1 MQNEVQVFNFEQ
13 NEVQTVV
20 INNEVWLVGKDVA
33 KALGYLNTKD
43 ALGKHVDDE
52 DKQIIQRSQNATLEI
67 PNRGLTLINQSGVIS
82 LALSSKL
89 PSARKFKRWVTSEV
103 IPSVLKHGAYLTDQK
118 IEEVLTSPDT
128 IIRLA
133 TELKEERQAKLVLK
147 QQNSV
152 LLQQNNELK
161 PKADYTDLIL
171 SNKTLVTI
179 TFIAKDYG
187 MSGLAMNKLL
197 HDLGVQYNQSGVWLL
212 YAKHQTKGWTQS
224 ETTEVVKKDGSKKLV
239 MNTKWTQKGRLGL
252 YELLKDN
259 GYLPLIEQDQPA

>member
-1 MQNEVQVFNFEQ
+1 MNEVEVFNFEA
-13 NEVQTVV
+13 NEVRTV
-20 INNEVWLVGKDVA
+20 IIENEAWFVGKDVA
-33 KALGYLNTKD
+33 VSLGYKKPENALGT
-43 ALGKHVDDE
+43 HVDE
-52 DKQIIQRSQNATLEI
+52 DDKTTTLIQGNGSNYKSKT
-67 PNRGLTLINQSGVIS
+67 TLINESGVYS
-82 LALSSKL
+82 LIFGSKL
-89 PSARKFKRWVTSEV
+89 ESAKRFKKWVTSEV
-103 IPSVLKHGAYLTDQK
+103 LPAIRKHGTYMTDQT
-118 IEEVLTSPDT
+118 IEEVLTNPDT

-133 TELKEERQAKLVLK
+133 TDLKNERKEKLMLT
-147 QQNSV
+147 QQV
-152 LLQQNNELK
+152 TELK

-197 HDLGVQYNQSGVWLL
+197 HDLGVQYSQSGVWLL

-224 ETTEVVKKDGSKKLV
+224 ETTEVVRKDGSKKLV

>member
-1 MQNEVQVFNFEQ
+1 MQSEVQVFDNLKVKQENGQVMFDAESAAIKIGLTQ
-13 NEVQTVV
+13 EK
-20 INNEVWLVGKDVA
+20 NNLIYVRWERVNKLLGNSPRVGKGDYLTEPQLYKLA
-33 KALGYLNTKD
+33 IKA
-43 ALGKHVDDE
+43 E
-52 DKQIIQRSQNATLEI
+52 
-67 PNRGLTLINQSGVIS
+67 
-82 LALSSKL
+82 
-89 PSARKFKRWVTSEV
+89 SAQAENFQKWVTSEV
-103 IPSVLKHGAYLTDQK
+103 LPSIRQHGAYLTDQK

-259 GYLPLIEQDQPA
+259 GHLPLIEQDQPA

>member
-1 MQNEVQVFNFEQ
+1 MSLEVQVFDNLKVKEENGQVLFDAETAAIGLGLTQ
-13 NEVQTVV
+13 VKSHKTYVRWGTLSKYLSQEVGKGDFITEPQFYKLA
-20 INNEVWLVGKDVA
+20 IKANNETA
-33 KALGYLNTKD
+33 
-43 ALGKHVDDE
+43 E
-52 DKQIIQRSQNATLEI
+52 
-67 PNRGLTLINQSGVIS
+67 
-82 LALSSKL
+82 
-89 PSARKFKRWVTSEV
+89 KFQDWVTSEV
-103 IPSVLKHGAYLTDQK
+103 LPAIRKHGTYMTDQT
-118 IEEVLTSPDT
+118 IEEVLTNPDT

-133 TELKEERQAKLVLK
+133 TDLKNERKEKLMLA
-147 QQNSV
+147 QQV
-152 LLQQNNELK
+152 TELK

-197 HDLGVQYNQSGVWLL
+197 HDLGVQYSQSGVWLL

>member
-1 MQNEVQVFNFEQ
+1 MSLEVQVFDNLKVKEENGQILFDAESAAVGLGIVSKAKGYTNIRWSRVNDYLDSAKSGRKIQ
-13 NEVQTVV
+13 KGDFITEPQFYKLA
-20 INNEVWLVGKDVA
+20 IKANNETA
-33 KALGYLNTKD
+33 
-43 ALGKHVDDE
+43 E
-52 DKQIIQRSQNATLEI
+52 
-67 PNRGLTLINQSGVIS
+67 
-82 LALSSKL
+82 
-89 PSARKFKRWVTSEV
+89 KFQDWVTSEV
-103 IPSVLKHGAYLTDQK
+103 LPAIRKHGTYMTDQT
-118 IEEVLTSPDT
+118 IEEVLTNPDT

-133 TELKEERQAKLVLK
+133 TDLKNERREKLMLA
-147 QQNSV
+147 QQV
-152 LLQQNNELK
+152 TELK

-197 HDLGVQYNQSGVWLL
+197 HDLGVQYSQSGVWLL

-224 ETTEVVKKDGSKKLV
+224 ETTEVVRKDGSKKLV

>member
-1 MQNEVQVFNFEQ
+1 MNEVKVFDNLKVKEENGQILFDAETAAIKIGISL
-13 NEVQTVV
+13 NKKGVEYARWERVR
-20 INNEVWLVGKDVA
+20 K
-33 KALGYLNTKD
+33 YLNSPQVEKGDFITEQQLYK
-43 ALGKHVDDE
+43 
-52 DKQIIQRSQNATLEI
+52 
-67 PNRGLTLINQSGVIS
+67 
-82 LALSSKL
+82 LAIKAN
-89 PSARKFKRWVTSEV
+89 SAQAEKFQDWVTSEV
-103 IPSVLKHGAYLTDQK
+103 LPAIRKHGTYMTDQT
-118 IEEVLTSPDT
+118 IEDVLTNPDT

-133 TELKEERQAKLVLK
+133 TDLKNERKEKLILA
-147 QQNSV
+147 QQV
-152 LLQQNNELK
+152 TELK

-197 HDLGVQYNQSGVWLL
+197 HDLGVQYSQSGVWLL

>member
-1 MQNEVQVFNFEQ
+1 MNEVEAFNFES
-13 NEVQTVV
+13 NEVRTLT
-20 INNEVWLVGKDVA
+20 IDNKPWFVGKDVA
-33 KALGYLNTKD
+33 DALGYSASRN
-43 ALGKHVDDE
+43 ALSKHVDSD
-52 DKQIIQRSQNATLEI
+52 DKLTHQISASGQKREMV
-67 PNRGLTLINQSGVIS
+67 LINESGVYS
-82 LALSSKL
+82 LIFGSKL
-89 PSARKFKRWVTSEV
+89 DSAKRFKKWVTSEV
-103 IPSVLKHGAYLTDQK
+103 LPAIRKHGTYMTDQT
-118 IEEVLTSPDT
+118 IEDVLTNPDT

-133 TELKEERQAKLVLK
+133 TDLKNERKEKLMLA
-147 QQNSV
+147 QQV
-152 LLQQNNELK
+152 TELK

-197 HDLGVQYNQSGVWLL
+197 HDLGVQYSQSGVWLL

-224 ETTEVVKKDGSKKLV
+224 ETTEVVRKDGSKKLV

>member
-1 MQNEVQVFNFEQ
+1 MQNEVQVFNFKD
-13 NEVQTVV
+13 NSVRTTV
-20 INNEVWLVGKDVA
+20 IGNEVWFVGKDIA
-33 KALGYLNTKD
+33 TALGYSQPSKAVREHLD
-43 ALGKHVDDE
+43 VE
-52 DKQIIQRSQNATLEI
+52 DKGVSKLDTPGGKQDVVV
-67 PNRGLTLINQSGVIS
+67 INQSGVIS
-82 LALSSKL
+82 LVLSSKL
-89 PSARKFKRWVTSEV
+89 PEARKFKRWVTSEV
-103 IPSVLKHGAYLTDQK
+103 IPSVLEHGAYLTDQK

-224 ETTEVVKKDGSKKLV
+224 ETTEVVKKDGTKKLV

>member
-1 MQNEVQVFNFEQ
+1 MKHQKKEKVSNTQNEVQVFDNLKVKQENGQVMFDAESAAIGLGLTETKKSVLYVRWRTLRNYLSQ
-13 NEVQTVV
+13 EVAKGDFITEPQFYKLA
-20 INNEVWLVGKDVA
+20 IKANNETAERFQD
-33 KALGYLNTKD
+33 
-43 ALGKHVDDE
+43 
-52 DKQIIQRSQNATLEI
+52 
-67 PNRGLTLINQSGVIS
+67 
-82 LALSSKL
+82 
-89 PSARKFKRWVTSEV
+89 WVTSEV
-103 IPSVLKHGAYLTDQK
+103 LPSIRQHGVYLTDQR

-171 SNKTLVTI
+171 ANKTLVTI

-224 ETTEVVKKDGSKKLV
+224 ETTEVVKKDGTKKLV

-252 YELLKDN
+252 YELLKAN
-259 GYLPLIEQDQPA
+259 GYLPVIEQDQPA

>member
-1 MQNEVQVFNFEQ
+1 MSLEVQVFDNLKVKEENGRVMFDAESAAIGMGIIETKK
-13 NEVQTVV
+13 NGVTYV
-20 INNEVWLVGKDVA
+20 IWNRVNKYLGLSTDVSKVEKGDFITEPQFYKLAIKANNETA
-33 KALGYLNTKD
+33 
-43 ALGKHVDDE
+43 E
-52 DKQIIQRSQNATLEI
+52 
-67 PNRGLTLINQSGVIS
+67 
-82 LALSSKL
+82 
-89 PSARKFKRWVTSEV
+89 KFQDWVTTEV
-103 IPSVLKHGAYLTDQK
+103 LPTIRKHGTYMTDK
-118 IEEVLTSPDT
+118 TIEEVLTNPDT

-133 TELKEERQAKLVLK
+133 TDLKNERREKLMLA
-147 QQNSV
+147 QQV
-152 LLQQNNELK
+152 TELK

-197 HDLGVQYNQSGVWLL
+197 HDLGVQYSQSGVWLL

-224 ETTEVVKKDGSKKLV
+224 ETTEVVKKDGTKKLV

-252 YELLKDN
+252 YELLKEN

>member
-1 MQNEVQVFNFEQ
+1 MNKVEVFNFET
-13 NEVQTVV
+13 NDIRTVV
-20 INNEVWLVGKDVA
+20 INSEAWFVGKDVA
-33 KALGYLNTKD
+33 TVLGYKNTKD
-43 ALGKHVDDE
+43 ALLKHVDDE
-52 DKQIIQRSQNATLEI
+52 DKLGSRITTSGQAREMVA
-67 PNRGLTLINQSGVIS
+67 INESGVYS
-82 LALSSKL
+82 LIFGSKL
-89 PSARKFKRWVTSEV
+89 ESAKRFKKWVTSEV
-103 IPSVLKHGAYLTDQK
+103 LPAIRKHGAYLTDQK

-187 MSGLAMNKLL
+187 MSGSAMNKLL

-212 YAKHQTKGWTQS
+212 YAKHQKKGWTQS
-224 ETTEVVKKDGSKKLV
+224 ETTEVVKKDGTKKLV

-252 YELLKDN
+252 YNLLKAND
-259 GYLPLIEQDQPA
+259 YLPVIEQDQPA

>member
-1 MQNEVQVFNFEQ
+1 MSLDVQVFDNLKVKEENGQVLFDAESAAIGLGISDEKG
-13 NEVQTVV
+13 EVTYVRWNRVNKYLFATSGESVNRGDFITEPQFYKLA
-20 INNEVWLVGKDVA
+20 IKANNETA
-33 KALGYLNTKD
+33 
-43 ALGKHVDDE
+43 E
-52 DKQIIQRSQNATLEI
+52 
-67 PNRGLTLINQSGVIS
+67 
-82 LALSSKL
+82 
-89 PSARKFKRWVTSEV
+89 KFQDWVTTEV
-103 IPSVLKHGAYLTDQK
+103 LPTIRKHGTYMTDK
-118 IEEVLTSPDT
+118 TIEEVLTNPDT

-133 TELKEERQAKLVLK
+133 TDLKNERQEKLMLA
-147 QQNSV
+147 QQV
-152 LLQQNNELK
+152 TELK

-197 HDLGVQYNQSGVWLL
+197 HDLGVQYSQSGVWLL

-224 ETTEVVKKDGSKKLV
+224 ETTEVARKDGSKKLV

>member
-1 MQNEVQVFNFEQ
+1 MNEVEVFNFEA
-13 NEVQTVV
+13 NEVRTV
-20 INNEVWLVGKDVA
+20 IIENEAWFVGKDVA
-33 KALGYLNTKD
+33 VSLGYKKPENALGT
-43 ALGKHVDDE
+43 HVDE
-52 DKQIIQRSQNATLEI
+52 DDKTTTLIQGNGSNYKSKT
-67 PNRGLTLINQSGVIS
+67 TLINESGVYS
-82 LALSSKL
+82 LIFGSKL
-89 PSARKFKRWVTSEV
+89 ESAKRFKKWVTSEV
-103 IPSVLKHGAYLTDQK
+103 LPAIRKHGTYMTDK
-118 IEEVLTSPDT
+118 TIEEVLTNPDT

-133 TELKEERQAKLVLK
+133 TDLKNERQEKLMLA
-147 QQNSV
+147 QQV
-152 LLQQNNELK
+152 TELK

-197 HDLGVQYNQSGVWLL
+197 HDLGVQYSQSGVWLL

-224 ETTEVVKKDGSKKLV
+224 ETTEVVRKDGSKKLV

-259 GYLPLIEQDQPA
+259 GYLPLIERDQPA

>member
-1 MQNEVQVFNFEQ
+1 MNEVEVFNFEQ
-13 NEVQTVV
+13 NEVQTLV
-20 INNEVWLVGKDVA
+20 INEEVWFVGKDVA
-33 KALGYLNTKD
+33 KSLGYLNTKD

-133 TELKEERQAKLVLK
+133 TKLKEERQAKLVLK

-187 MSGLAMNKLL
+187 MSGSAMNKLL
-197 HDLGVQYNQSGVWLL
+197 HALGVQYSQSGVWLL

-224 ETTEVVKKDGSKKLV
+224 ETTEVVKKDGTKKLV

>member
-1 MQNEVQVFNFEQ
+1 MSLEVQVFDNLKVKEENGQVLFDAES
-13 NEVQTVV
+13 
-20 INNEVWLVGKDVA
+20 A
-33 KALGYLNTKD
+33 ALGIGLIKTAKGQHYVRWERVNEYLGLSTSGQLVK
-43 ALGKHVDDE
+43 
-52 DKQIIQRSQNATLEI
+52 
-67 PNRGLTLINQSGVIS
+67 RGDFITEPQLYK
-82 LALSSKL
+82 LAIKAN
-89 PSARKFKRWVTSEV
+89 SAQAERFQDWVTSEV
-103 IPSVLKHGAYLTDQK
+103 LPAIRKHGTYMTDQTL
-118 IEEVLTSPDT
+118 EEVLTNPDT

-133 TELKEERQAKLVLK
+133 TDLKNERREKLMLA
-147 QQNSV
+147 QQV
-152 LLQQNNELK
+152 TELK

-197 HDLGVQYNQSGVWLL
+197 HDLGVQYSQSGVWLL

-259 GYLPLIEQDQPA
+259 GYLPLIEQEQPA

>member
-1 MQNEVQVFNFEQ
+1 MNEVEVFNFEA
-13 NEVQTVV
+13 NEVRTV
-20 INNEVWLVGKDVA
+20 IIENEAWFVGKDVA
-33 KALGYLNTKD
+33 VSLGYKKPENALGT
-43 ALGKHVDDE
+43 HVDE
-52 DKQIIQRSQNATLEI
+52 DDKTTTLIQGNGSNYKSKT
-67 PNRGLTLINQSGVIS
+67 TLINESGVYS
-82 LALSSKL
+82 LIFGSKL
-89 PSARKFKRWVTSEV
+89 ESAKRFKKWVTSEV
-103 IPSVLKHGAYLTDQK
+103 LPAIRKHGTYMTDQT
-118 IEEVLTSPDT
+118 IEEVLTNPDT

-133 TELKEERQAKLVLK
+133 TDLKNERKEKLMLA
-147 QQNSV
+147 QQV
-152 LLQQNNELK
+152 TELK

-197 HDLGVQYNQSGVWLL
+197 HDLGVQYSQSGVWLL

-224 ETTEVVKKDGSKKLV
+224 ETTEVVRKDGSKKLV

>member
-1 MQNEVQVFNFEQ
+1 MSLDVQVFDNLKVKEENGQVLFDAESAAIGLGISDEKG
-13 NEVQTVV
+13 EVTYVRWNRVNKYLFATSGESVNRGDFITEPQFYKLA
-20 INNEVWLVGKDVA
+20 IKANNETA
-33 KALGYLNTKD
+33 
-43 ALGKHVDDE
+43 E
-52 DKQIIQRSQNATLEI
+52 
-67 PNRGLTLINQSGVIS
+67 
-82 LALSSKL
+82 
-89 PSARKFKRWVTSEV
+89 KFQDWVTTEV
-103 IPSVLKHGAYLTDQK
+103 LPTIRKHGTYMTDK
-118 IEEVLTSPDT
+118 TIEEVLTNPDT

-133 TELKEERQAKLVLK
+133 TDLKNERQEKLMLA
-147 QQNSV
+147 QQV
-152 LLQQNNELK
+152 TELK

-197 HDLGVQYNQSGVWLL
+197 HDLGVQYSQSGVWLL

-224 ETTEVVKKDGSKKLV
+224 ETTEVVRKDGSKKLV

-259 GYLPLIEQDQPA
+259 GYLPLIERDQPA

>member
-1 MQNEVQVFNFEQ
+1 MNEVTVFNFEA
-13 NEVQTVV
+13 NEVRTV
-20 INNEVWLVGKDVA
+20 IIEKEAWFVGKDVA
-33 KALGYLNTKD
+33 DALGYSASRN
-43 ALGKHVDDE
+43 ALSKHVDSD
-52 DKQIIQRSQNATLEI
+52 DKLTHQISASGQKREMV
-67 PNRGLTLINQSGVIS
+67 LINESGVYS
-82 LALSSKL
+82 LIFGSKL
-89 PSARKFKRWVTSEV
+89 DSAKRFKKWVTSEV
-103 IPSVLKHGAYLTDQK
+103 LPAIRKHGTYMTDQI
-118 IEEVLTSPDT
+118 IEDVLTNPDT

-133 TELKEERQAKLVLK
+133 TDLKNERKEKLMLA
-147 QQNSV
+147 QQV
-152 LLQQNNELK
+152 TELK

-197 HDLGVQYNQSGVWLL
+197 HDLGVQYSQSGVWLL

>member
-1 MQNEVQVFNFEQ
+1 MNEVTVFNFEA
-13 NEVQTVV
+13 NEVRTV
-20 INNEVWLVGKDVA
+20 IIEKEAWFVGKDVA
-33 KALGYLNTKD
+33 DALGYSASRN
-43 ALGKHVDDE
+43 ALSKHVDSD
-52 DKQIIQRSQNATLEI
+52 DKLTHQISASGQKREMV
-67 PNRGLTLINQSGVIS
+67 LINESGVYS
-82 LALSSKL
+82 LIFGSKL
-89 PSARKFKRWVTSEV
+89 DSAKRFKKWVTSEV
-103 IPSVLKHGAYLTDQK
+103 LPAIRKHGTYMTDQI
-118 IEEVLTSPDT
+118 IEDVLTNPDT

-133 TELKEERQAKLVLK
+133 TDLKNERKEKLMLA
-147 QQNSV
+147 QQV
-152 LLQQNNELK
+152 TELK

-197 HDLGVQYNQSGVWLL
+197 DDLGVQYSQSGVWLL

>member
-1 MQNEVQVFNFEQ
+1 MNEVEVFNFEA
-13 NEVQTVV
+13 NEVRTVV
-20 INNEVWLVGKDVA
+20 IDNEAWFVGKDVA
-33 KALGYLNTKD
+33 TVLGYKNTKD
-43 ALGKHVDDE
+43 ALLKHVDDD
-52 DKQIIQRSQNATLEI
+52 DKLGSRITTSGQAREMVT
-67 PNRGLTLINQSGVIS
+67 INESGVYS
-82 LALSSKL
+82 LIFGSKL
-89 PSARKFKRWVTSEV
+89 DSAKRFKKWVTSEV
-103 IPSVLKHGAYLTDQK
+103 LPAIRKHGTYMTDQT
-118 IEEVLTSPDT
+118 IEDILTNPDT

-133 TELKEERQAKLVLK
+133 TDLKNERKEKLMLA
-147 QQNSV
+147 QQV
-152 LLQQNNELK
+152 TELK

-197 HDLGVQYNQSGVWLL
+197 HDLGVQYSQSGVWLL

-224 ETTEVVKKDGSKKLV
+224 ETTEVVRKDGSKKLV

>member
-1 MQNEVQVFNFEQ
+1 MNEVKVFDNLKVKEENGQILFDAETAAIKIGISL
-13 NEVQTVV
+13 NKKGVEYVRWERVR
-20 INNEVWLVGKDVA
+20 K
-33 KALGYLNTKD
+33 YLNSPQVEKGDFITEQQLYK
-43 ALGKHVDDE
+43 
-52 DKQIIQRSQNATLEI
+52 
-67 PNRGLTLINQSGVIS
+67 
-82 LALSSKL
+82 LAIKAN
-89 PSARKFKRWVTSEV
+89 SAQAENFQDWVTSEV
-103 IPSVLKHGAYLTDQK
+103 LPAIRKHGTYMTDQT
-118 IEEVLTSPDT
+118 IEDVLTNPDT

-133 TELKEERQAKLVLK
+133 TDLKNERKEKLMLA
-147 QQNSV
+147 QQV
-152 LLQQNNELK
+152 TELK

-197 HDLGVQYNQSGVWLL
+197 HDLGVQYSQSGVWLL

-224 ETTEVVKKDGSKKLV
+224 ETTEVVRKDGSKKLV

>member
-1 MQNEVQVFNFEQ
+1 MNEVKVFDNLRVKEENGQILFDAETAAIGLGIS
-13 NEVQTVV
+13 EVAKSGNTVV
-20 INNEVWLVGKDVA
+20 KWTRINKYLGIDTSVDNGIKRGDFITEPQFYKLAIKANNETA
-33 KALGYLNTKD
+33 
-43 ALGKHVDDE
+43 E
-52 DKQIIQRSQNATLEI
+52 
-67 PNRGLTLINQSGVIS
+67 
-82 LALSSKL
+82 
-89 PSARKFKRWVTSEV
+89 KFQDWVTSEV
-103 IPSVLKHGAYLTDQK
+103 LPAIRKHGTYMTDQT
-118 IEEVLTSPDT
+118 IEEVLTNPDT

-133 TELKEERQAKLVLK
+133 TDLKNERKEKLMLA
-147 QQNSV
+147 QQV
-152 LLQQNNELK
+152 TELK

-197 HDLGVQYNQSGVWLL
+197 HDLGVQYSQSGVWLL

-224 ETTEVVKKDGSKKLV
+224 ETTEVVRKDGSKKLV

>member
-1 MQNEVQVFNFEQ
+1 MNEVEVFNFKT
-13 NEVQTVV
+13 NEVRTVL
-20 INNEVWLVGKDVA
+20 INQEVWFVGKDIA
-33 KALGYLNTKD
+33 EALGYKD
-43 ALGKHVDDE
+43 TVNAIKSHVDDE
-52 DKQIIQRSQNATLEI
+52 DKQGWQITT
-67 PNRGLTLINQSGVIS
+67 PNRMANIINQSGVIS
-82 LALSSKL
+82 LVLSSKL
-89 PSARKFKRWVTSEV
+89 PDARKFKRWVTSEV

-187 MSGLAMNKLL
+187 LSGLAMNKLL
-197 HDLGVQYNQSGVWLL
+197 HQLGVQYNQSGVWLL